1 MADIGTILDLISVC
15 VKVVK
20 VIIEYRDADE
30 HLKNMLSDL
39 KTSALRF
46 GTLSHVMDGFR
57 RKHVLYSPVKEDAE
71 NSISLAKDSLDEAI
85 W

>member
-1 MADIGTILDLISVC
+1 MADIGTILDLIDVC

-20 VIIEYRDADE
+20 AINEYKGVDG
-30 HLKNMLSDL
+30 HLKVTLRDL
-39 KTSALRF
+39 ETSALRF
-46 GTLSHVMDGFR
+46 GTLSDVMDRLR

-71 NSISLAKDSLDEAI
+71 NSISLASDSLDQAN

>member
-20 VIIEYRDADE
+20 VINEYRDADE
-30 HLKNMLSDL
+30 HLRNMLSDL

-46 GTLSHVMDGFR
+46 GTLSNVMDGFR
-57 RKHVLYSPVKEDAE
+57 KNTCCIVL
-71 NSISLAKDSLDEAI
+71 
-85 W
+85 

>member
-1 MADIGTILDLISVC
+1 MADIGTILDLIDVC

-20 VIIEYRDADE
+20 AINEYKGVDG
-30 HLKNMLSDL
+30 HLKGTLRDL
-39 KTSALRF
+39 ETSALRF
-46 GTLSHVMDGFR
+46 GTLSDVMDRLR

-71 NSISLAKDSLDEAI
+71 NSISLASDSLDQAN